1 MFPLQTTSNIRLEM
15 KLEQVS
21 KTVVQMDS
29 RLAIMDNRAH
39 EQRKW
44 DGQVRLLCV
53 NLHRLRERLIIFSEQ
68 HRIYRTS
75 EIDYSTSVAHSRR
88 LMYCSD
94 SDSGNVTTVEVSE
107 DLTRARIKGKAV
119 VVRTYRGSQE
129 VGGVLVVMYN
139 IDDGS
144 LGPHWNR
151 CIGTL

>member
-1 MFPLQTTSNIRLEM
+1 
-15 KLEQVS
+15 
-21 KTVVQMDS
+21 
-29 RLAIMDNRAH
+29 
-39 EQRKW
+39 
-44 DGQVRLLCV
+44 
-53 NLHRLRERLIIFSEQ
+53 
-68 HRIYRTS
+68 
-75 EIDYSTSVAHSRR
+75 
-88 LMYCSD
+88 MYCSD